1 MTQRM
6 RDVDAALTAYGF
18 EIEAYGRD
26 AAYVR
31 MNGTAEERVTTGGL
45 ERLPE
50 AWEDDVDL
58 TVSVA
63 GERLRFYSF
72 PDAVTFVELL
82 DETGGDLTAEALA
95 PFDMTEDLR

>member
-1 MTQRM
+1 MLFRS
-6 RDVDAALTAYGF
+6 
-18 EIEAYGRD
+18 
-26 AAYVR
+26 
-31 MNGTAEERVTTGGL
+31 
-45 ERLPE
+45 
-50 AWEDDVDL
+50 VDL